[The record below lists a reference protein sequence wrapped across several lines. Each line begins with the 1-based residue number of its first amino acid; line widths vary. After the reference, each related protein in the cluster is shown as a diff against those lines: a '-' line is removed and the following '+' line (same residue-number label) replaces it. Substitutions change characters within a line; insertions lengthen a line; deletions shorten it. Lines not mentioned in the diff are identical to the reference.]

1 MPEIRGLS
9 LTQPWAQLVVL
20 GEKQYET
27 RSWKTPYRGLLA
39 IHASKNVPG
48 WAKRLCQTDP
58 MFVSV
63 LWTYWAAKPLPVG
76 AIIGTVELVACEPTD
91 EMEYFLLAK
100 ERAFG
105 DWSPGRYAWKL
116 QNPQLLSEPIWC
128 KGHLGLWKL
137 SSEVEEQLCREMPS
151 AAP

>member
-1 MPEIRGLS
+1 MKAEREIRGIS

-20 GEKQYET
+20 GQKQYET

-39 IHASKNVPG
+39 IHASKSVPG

-63 LWTYWAAKPLPVG
+63 LGTYWAAKPLPLG
-76 AIIGTVELVACEPTD
+76 AIIGTVQLVDCEPITD

-105 DWSPGRYAWKL
+105 DWAPGRYAWKL
-116 QNPQLLSEPIWC
+116 ENPRALPEPIPC
-128 KGHLGLWKL
+128 KGSLGLWRLPTDLEGQIAYQK
-137 SSEVEEQLCREMPS
+137 P
-151 AAP
+151 